1 MLFGL
6 MIEELSLSDLPQ
18 SQKGLLRHDPDAVKT
33 GSLVCFSLVSCQQ
46 RLVVMCDCHGR
57 LEVKELWRRSV

>member
-1 MLFGL
+1 
-6 MIEELSLSDLPQ
+6 MIEELSFSDLPQ

-57 LEVKELWRRSV
+57 LEVKELWRWSV